1 MNSSIWNPRRKAIV
15 VGLALNEEEQ
25 SLIDAACVL
34 ARKLDSPLEL
44 VHATQPLFN
53 YMGAG
58 DVVVNPYY
66 GYDRAI
72 SDIEEDE
79 ARKSLAKIKS
89 SIPSD
94 ISVNVHLMRDYSS
107 EALSTIAS
115 EVHAGMVLCAV
126 KKDEKGKLFGGI
138 STAFSLASH
147 SDIPVMIVP
156 LGSKIDFNKRPR
168 MLVAD
173 NLELEGRRALEAA
186 IQLALDLD
194 CLEISHIHVHQ
205 LGRREVKD
213 MVEKVREAMNLGK
226 IPANPDFSIETY
238 TSQMKQKIAEDLN
251 YRFHNSQGATL
262 LKSQYH
268 THVAFGNPAE
278 ELHKAA
284 REHQAQMIVFG
295 RHHLFHKRG
304 FALGKIPYDAMI
316 NEGLATLIV
325 PDLDPAQLSAP
336 KKT

>member
-15 VGLALNEEEQ
+15 VGLVLNKDEQ
-25 SLIDAACVL
+25 SLIDAACAL
-34 ARKLDSPLEL
+34 ARKLGSPLEL
-44 VHATQPLFN
+44 VHATQPIFN

-58 DVVVNPYY
+58 DVVVNPYF
-66 GYDRAI
+66 GYDRVI

-79 ARKSLAKIKS
+79 ARKSLAKIKNS
-89 SIPSD
+89 LPED
-94 ISVNVHLMRDYSS
+94 IAVNVHVMRDYSS

-115 EVHAGMVLCAV
+115 EVHAGMILCAV
-126 KKDEKGKLFGGI
+126 KKDDKGNLFGGM

-156 LGSKIDFNKRPR
+156 QGSKIDFNKRPR

-186 IQLALDLD
+186 IQLAADLD
-194 CLEISHIHVHQ
+194 STEISHIHVHQ
-205 LGRREVKD
+205 LGQSEVKA

-226 IPANPDFSIETY
+226 IPTNPDFSTETY
-238 TSQMKQKIAEDLN
+238 IDQMKQKIAEDLN
-251 YRFHNSQGATL
+251 YRFHNSQGAAL

-278 ELHKAA
+278 ELQKAA
-284 REHQAQMIVFG
+284 HQYQAQMIVFG

-304 FALGKIPYDAMI
+304 FTLGKIPYDAMI

-336 KKT
+336 KKA